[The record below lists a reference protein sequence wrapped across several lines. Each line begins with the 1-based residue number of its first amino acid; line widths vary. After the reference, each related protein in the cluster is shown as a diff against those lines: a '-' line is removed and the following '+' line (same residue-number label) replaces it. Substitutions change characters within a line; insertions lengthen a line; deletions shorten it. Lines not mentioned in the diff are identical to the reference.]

1 MAVDGTQSRVQVWTI
16 GLIAGMHFIRL
27 ISLQTFVLILIFTF
41 NRTFTIIDII
51 PVLILIPIV
60 ILDFL
65 VGFYIVKGK
74 LYAILVSTIYATFIF
89 LFNILRL
96 IHPISFDILS
106 ISFYSSF
113 VELLLVMFLG
123 IITLNREWV
132 RDSAD

>member
-51 PVLILIPIV
+51 PVLIFIPIV

-65 VGFYIVKGK
+65 VGFYIVRGK
-74 LYAILVSTIYATFIF
+74 TPAIFLSTIYATYISFPR
-89 LFNILRL
+89 ILRL
-96 IHPISFDILS
+96 ILPFSFDIMS
-106 ISFYSSF
+106 IVFYSSF
-113 VELLLVMFLG
+113 VELLLVMFMG
-123 IITLNREWV
+123 ILWLNREWV
-132 RDSAD
+132 RDSAE